1 MKRRENGGRR
11 DSLTEEF
18 VSARDR
24 IVSAS
29 IDIIS
34 DAGLASLTIKNIS
47 MRTNMTESMIY
58 KYCSNTDEILVD
70 VVTTYFKFD
79 GSIFKTIDTRDVS
92 YMDKIYIYV
101 DAYSS
106 YYNSYYSLSAIMLQ
120 YEELLHNT
128 YTREIVEKG
137 YNFRRE
143 CLTKLFEG
151 ALENKEIEVDYTAEQ
166 LADLLLGIFIVCS
179 LNRRVIQRRKTYKEE
194 INIIYDKWIKTLGY
208 NK

>member
-1 MKRRENGGRR
+1 M
-11 DSLTEEF
+11 TEEF
-18 VSARDR
+18 VSAKDR
-24 IVSAS
+24 IISAS

-34 DAGLASLTIKNIS
+34 DAGLDSLTVRNIS
-47 MRTNMTESMIY
+47 MRTNMTEPMIY
-58 KYCSNTDEILVD
+58 KYCSNTDEILTD

-79 GSIFKTIDTRDVS
+79 SSIFKTIDTKDVS
-92 YMDKIYIYV
+92 FMDKIYLYV

-106 YYNSYYSLSAIMLQ
+106 YYNSYYSLSVIMLQ

-128 YTREIVEKG
+128 HTREIVEKG

-143 CLTKLFEG
+143 GLTKLFEG
-151 ALENKEIEVDYTAEQ
+151 ALEKGEIQVDYTAEQ

-179 LNRRVIQRRKTYKEE
+179 LNRRVIQRRKSYKEE
-194 INIIYDKWIKTLGY
+194 INILYDKWIKTLGY

>member
-1 MKRRENGGRR
+1 M
-11 DSLTEEF
+11 TEEF
-18 VSARDR
+18 VSAKDR
-24 IVSAS
+24 IISAS

-34 DAGLASLTIKNIS
+34 DAGLDSLTIKNIS
-47 MRTNMTESMIY
+47 MRTNITESMIY

-79 GSIFKTIDTRDVS
+79 SGIFKTIATKDTS
-92 YMDKIYIYV
+92 YMDKIFIYV

-128 YTREIVEKG
+128 HTREIVEKG
-137 YNFRRE
+137 YTFRRE
-143 CLTKLFEG
+143 CLTKLFQG
-151 ALENKEIEVDYTAEQ
+151 ALDNGELTCEYTAEQ

-179 LNRRVIQRRKTYKEE
+179 LNRRVIQRRKSYKEE
-194 INIIYDKWIKTLGY
+194 INIFYDKWIKTLGY
-208 NK
+208 NKKGEVNV